1 MKRTTS
7 ERSGEDRK
15 ATVAC
20 VTDQFQCERI
30 IRAGRSIAN
39 LTDTS
44 LLVINVSPIDSTAQ
58 SGEAIEHLFRISQQ
72 NDAEMSV
79 FYSEK
84 TLKVLT
90 TLIYKKESCG
100 KCSHRY
106 APTAELGSVQDVVK
120 AGRRILFHCGRK
132 RGIRPCPAEGWRR
145 NCLKSLK
152 KRMEETS

>member
-44 LLVINVSPIDSTAQ
+44 LLVINLSPIDSTAQ

-90 TLIYKKESCG
+90 TFIKKNHAVNVVTGMPQQQNSVLS
-100 KCSHRY
+100 KMWSK
-106 APTAELGSVQDVVK
+106 LGGVSFFTVDASGEFVHV
-120 AGRRILFHCGRK
+120 
-132 RGIRPCPAEGWRR
+132 P
-145 NCLKSLK
+145 LKDGG
-152 KRMEETS
+152 EIA

>member
-79 FYSEK
+79 FYSDK
-84 TLKVLT
+84 ALKVLT
-90 TLIYKKESCG
+90 TFIKKNHAVNVVTGMPQQQNSVLSKMWSKLGGVSFFTVDESG
-100 KCSHRY
+100 EFVHV
-106 APTAELGSVQDVVK
+106 P
-120 AGRRILFHCGRK
+120 
-132 RGIRPCPAEGWRR
+132 
-145 NCLKSLK
+145 LKDGG
-152 KRMEETS
+152 EIA